1 MYIEL
6 FLFKLHV
13 KYIVIFVWWFIY
25 HGIYNQ
31 NFKKKFIH
39 MADFYVIGGQ
49 HKFLGWEIRGL
60 NIIKYIQILTEI
72 SNR

>member
-1 MYIEL
+1 
-6 FLFKLHV
+6 
-13 KYIVIFVWWFIY
+13 
-25 HGIYNQ
+25 
-31 NFKKKFIH
+31 

-72 SNR
+72 SNK